1 MKAVLLAAGKGERL
15 GTLTHQLPK
24 PMIPIDGKPVIEW
37 NVNLCKQNGI
47 TELFINLFHLPD
59 IISNYLGN
67 GERFGVTITYA
78 REKNLL
84 GTGGGVKQF
93 ARSLGDDPFFV
104 IYSDNWADYDLE
116 TMYQHHKKT
125 KAEMTIALFHL
136 DEVQNSG
143 IAVLDSE
150 DQILEF
156 LEKPAKNPPPSHWV
170 NAGIYVMDSHLLSQ
184 IPNSPC
190 DFGRDVIP
198 GWIKANIRIM
208 GIKMKERVIP
218 IDTPDMLK
226 VAKTRKK

>member
-116 TMYQHHKKT
+116 TMYQHHKKRIHNINHYQQQIHY
-125 KAEMTIALFHL
+125 K
-136 DEVQNSG
+136 
-143 IAVLDSE
+143 
-150 DQILEF
+150 DQ
-156 LEKPAKNPPPSHWV
+156 V
-170 NAGIYVMDSHLLSQ
+170 
-184 IPNSPC
+184 
-190 DFGRDVIP
+190 
-198 GWIKANIRIM
+198 
-208 GIKMKERVIP
+208 
-218 IDTPDMLK
+218 
-226 VAKTRKK
+226 